1 MKDKRIV
8 ITGVGVLASNGIG
21 KDEFWKNLE
30 NGVSGIKPVTLFDTS
45 NIRCKL
51 AGEISDFKP
60 ETFLG
65 QKGLRNLDRSTKL
78 ALVTAK
84 LAIND
89 SGLQITE
96 ENTDDIGVSL
106 GTTLGSVWS
115 ISEFDKEALRE
126 GPRSVNP
133 AHFPNTVMN
142 SPASQISIWFNI
154 KGFNTTISSG
164 FASSLDAI
172 GYAMNFLELGRV
184 KAVLAGGVEEL
195 CIQTYLGF
203 YKIGHLAGSRPGKQ
217 EINCP
222 YDKRR
227 NGIAL
232 GEGTS
237 ILVLEEL
244 EHAKKRNAKIY
255 GEVLGYGSVFDPK
268 SRNIY
273 NPKGDGAADA
283 MIEAINDAGLEPK
296 NIDYISSTANSTLD
310 CDVMETR
317 AIKKVFGKKAYK
329 IPISSIKSII
339 GECFSAAGVL
349 NVAGSVFTLQED
361 IIPPT
366 INYDIQDKRC
376 DLEYVTN
383 KKKSKK
389 VNKILVNSDTPT
401 GVNSSVVVGKYEE

>member
-255 GEVLGYGSVFDPK
+255 GEVLGYGSIFDPK